1 MTYVNTEEM
10 RRAAATADSAADS
23 MRRSANTVDEAVRSL
38 SQMFEQGY
46 GGPGLRLIELLE
58 NMELPEVASQEA
70 HPAVLDK
77 WVIAKQVAVIEGN
90 QKDIGY
96 TIVEPS
102 DLYDTEEQASSMI
115 NLCQLP
121 IGWVRIRLSQLF
133 PRAAATHQR
142 APEND
147 LASWKARALE
157 AENTVLKWE
166 ARATALDHASLDAI
180 LSALEDPQHQA
191 EEEAEKAFYRN
202 EGLELAAL
210 VAEDTDVAMQ
220 KFGGQVY
227 DDGSQTRSDIV
238 AAIRALKTQLP
249 QEVQA

>member
-10 RRAAATADSAADS
+10 RRAAATADSAADC

-58 NMELPEVASQEA
+58 DALPALERV
-70 HPAVLDK
+70 
-77 WVIAKQVAVIEGN
+77 QVA
-90 QKDIGY
+90 
-96 TIVEPS
+96 
-102 DLYDTEEQASSMI
+102 
-115 NLCQLP
+115 
-121 IGWVRIRLSQLF
+121 
-133 PRAAATHQR
+133 
-142 APEND
+142 D

-166 ARATALDHASLDAI
+166 ARATALDHENLHAI

-202 EGLELAAL
+202 EGLELAAAA
-210 VAEDTDVAMQ
+210 AEDTEVAQ
-220 KFGGQVY
+220 QQLGGQVY
-227 DDGSQTRSDIV
+227 DDGGQTRSDIV
-238 AAIRALKTQLP
+238 AAIRALKTPLQQL
-249 QEVQA
+249 EADA

>member
-1 MTYVNTEEM
+1 MTYINSEEM

-23 MRRSANTVDEAVRSL
+23 MRRSASDMEEAVTRIAQL
-38 SQMFEQGY
+38 LEPGY
-46 GGPGLRLIELLE
+46 GGNGLRLIELLE
-58 NMELPEVASQEA
+58 
-70 HPAVLDK
+70 
-77 WVIAKQVAVIEGN
+77 
-90 QKDIGY
+90 
-96 TIVEPS
+96 
-102 DLYDTEEQASSMI
+102 QASADDV
-115 NLCQLP
+115 
-121 IGWVRIRLSQLF
+121 G
-133 PRAAATHQR
+133 A
-142 APEND
+142 
-147 LASWKARALE
+147 WKARALE